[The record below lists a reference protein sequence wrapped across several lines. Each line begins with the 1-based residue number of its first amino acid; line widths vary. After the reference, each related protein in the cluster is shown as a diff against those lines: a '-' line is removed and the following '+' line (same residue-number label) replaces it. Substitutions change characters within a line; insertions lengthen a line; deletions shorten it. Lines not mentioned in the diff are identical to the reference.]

1 MSLLNVNKVDPA
13 TGTGL
18 ELGSSGDTITIP
30 SGATITNNGTANN
43 FGSEFAVTQYTARL
57 FKAASQSISNASHTK
72 ITLTTEVFDKG
83 GIADESNSKI
93 TIPSGGDGLWLFR
106 GVVRGD
112 DIRANRFIVNLYKNG
127 STLDGTTAGDIGEI
141 STKGSDSYTGA
152 SVVTMGYLNLSASDY
167 IEMYCYQ
174 NQGSTKDVQQCSLS
188 CVYLGAIS

>member
-1 MSLLNVNKVDPA
+1 VTIANAGTA
-13 TGTGL
+13 TGF
-18 ELGSSGDTITIP
+18 
-30 SGATITNNGTANN
+30 GAN
-43 FGSEFAVTQYTARL
+43 TQYTARL
-57 FKAASQSISNASHTK
+57 FKSASQSISNASHVK

-83 GIADESNSKI
+83 GIADETNSKI

-106 GVVRGD
+106 GVARGD
-112 DIRANRFIVNLYKNG
+112 DIRANRFILNLYKNG

-141 STKGSDSYTGA
+141 STKGSDGYTGA